1 MEDASGW
8 DILENSL
15 FSNTN
20 SEVGSAMLSA
30 QTSTDNLLSYGTIL
44 SRNKSIGDIAIKLK
58 NNNAS
63 INDGASDTY
72 ARQNE
77 INEWQAQNKLD
88 TFFFLQCL
96 FIFLTSVVLLIFLRR
111 YGFIPTS
118 TFTWI
123 VGVLFVIL
131 LGIFYNRFTYTSY
144 KRDNRFWNR
153 RYIKLSDAGVVENTA
168 ASCPSQPGESVN
180 LGDQLLDT
188 LYGKDAA
195 PTNNLINLEKFYN
208 YS

>member
-1 MEDASGW
+1 MEDGSEW

-44 SRNKSIGDIAIKLK
+44 SRNKSIGDIAINLK
-58 NNNAS
+58 NKNAAVD
-63 INDGASDTY
+63 DGASDTY

-123 VGVLFVIL
+123 VGVLFLIL
-131 LGIFYNRFTYTSY
+131 LGIFYNRFTYTNY

-168 ASCPSQPGESVN
+168 SSSCPSQAGESVN

-188 LYGKDAA
+188 LYGKDRIS
-195 PTNNLINLEKFYN
+195 NSVINLENFYN
-208 YS
+208 YN

>member
-1 MEDASGW
+1 MEDGSEW

-44 SRNKSIGDIAIKLK
+44 SRNKSIGDIAINLK
-58 NNNAS
+58 NKNAAVD
-63 INDGASDTY
+63 DGASDTY

-123 VGVLFVIL
+123 VGVLFLIL
-131 LGIFYNRFTYTSY
+131 LGIFYNRFTYTNY

-168 ASCPSQPGESVN
+168 SSCPSQAGESVN
-180 LGDQLLDT
+180 LGEQLLDT
-188 LYGKDAA
+188 LYRKDRIS
-195 PTNNLINLEKFYN
+195 NSVINLENFYN
-208 YS
+208 YN